1 MEPEAAA
8 QEDLAV
14 DMANWAASKIA
25 DAVAKQL
32 KFNPQAYDVS
42 TVEMRDDVL
51 AMELRAAWG
60 LPTDLFNYRKE
71 HASSSVACL
80 GSHTRGVDPDGLMDG
95 NDKGMVSASC
105 VGDGTGSRV
114 GDTDGDGDLWGGI
127 GVVFE
132 ERPLA
137 RPASKSAV
145 KGKRTWGLVVDALVE
160 SGPAARCGQIEAG
173 DVLEF
178 VDGLALHPPQ
188 SRVHKTTF

>member
-14 DMANWAASKIA
+14 VMAHWAASKIA

-71 HASSSVACL
+71 HASSSVAC
-80 GSHTRGVDPDGLMDG
+80 
-95 NDKGMVSASC
+95 
-105 VGDGTGSRV
+105 
-114 GDTDGDGDLWGGI
+114 
-127 GVVFE
+127 FE
-132 ERPLA
+132 NTAP
-137 RPASKSAV
+137 
-145 KGKRTWGLVVDALVE
+145 
-160 SGPAARCGQIEAG
+160 
-173 DVLEF
+173 
-178 VDGLALHPPQ
+178 
-188 SRVHKTTF
+188 